1 MKRIIINAILI
12 LICFVLQTTFFSMFS
27 RTGIVPNICIILIA
41 TTGFMYGKTEGL
53 FVGFICG
60 LLFDIFSFNVIGFN
74 ALLLMIIGYLNGYF
88 VNTFYSED
96 VKLPLLL
103 ISLSDLLYSFVY
115 YVFLFLLSNKLEFGN
130 YFFTII
136 MPEFF
141 YTILISIL
149 FYPLFLWI
157 LIKQNKKERQTDVTG
172 I

>member
-1 MKRIIINAILI
+1 M
-12 LICFVLQTTFFSMFS
+12 
-27 RTGIVPNICIILIA
+27 
-41 TTGFMYGKTEGL
+41 
-53 FVGFICG
+53 GFICG

-115 YVFLFLLSNKLEFGN
+115 YVFLFLLNNKLEFGN